1 MNLGN
6 GFANYPSWIQW
17 YEYTGCFGGTLWV
30 LLVNYLIFRAI
41 KMFFLLEKT
50 SKYHLYYSL
59 SCLGL
64 IIIPI
69 IISLFIYYN
78 YNEKGKTANVIIVQ
92 PNIDPYYEKFDAM
105 TPEQQLAKLLKL
117 AKIKTNQNTDLLVG
131 PETAIPEIVCEG
143 QLDASN
149 SIDSLKN
156 FIKKYPRL
164 NILLGLSSFKVFK
177 PGETISATARPYN
190 GTEWCDEYN
199 SAMML
204 NSSAAIQLYHKS
216 KLVPG
221 VEKMPWSEHLK
232 FLEKYALD
240 LGGTVG
246 SLGIQNERSVFYS
259 QDKKIMA
266 APVIC
271 YESIYGEFVSE
282 YVRNGANLIC
292 VITNDGWWQNTAG
305 YKQHFCYASLRAIE
319 TRRSVVQSANTG
331 ISGFIDQRGDVQQRT
346 GWWQSDVIQ
355 QYVLLNEDKTF
366 YVKYGDYIARFSKY
380 LSIMAIVFSFALSLI
395 RMFKKKIPEQDSM
408 L

>member
-1 MNLGN
+1 
-6 GFANYPSWIQW
+6 
-17 YEYTGCFGGTLWV
+17 
-30 LLVNYLIFRAI
+30 
-41 KMFFLLEKT
+41 
-50 SKYHLYYSL
+50 
-59 SCLGL
+59 
-64 IIIPI
+64 
-69 IISLFIYYN
+69 
-78 YNEKGKTANVIIVQ
+78 
-92 PNIDPYYEKFDAM
+92 M

-131 PETAIPEIVCEG
+131 PETAIPEIVYEDS
-143 QLDASN
+143 LDRSN
-149 SIDSLKN
+149 SIDSLKL

-164 NILLGLSSFKVFK
+164 NVLLGLSSFKVFK
-177 PGETISATARPYN
+177 PGETISATARPYY

-204 NSSAAIQLYHKS
+204 NLSPDIQLYHKS

-246 SLGIQNERSVFYS
+246 SLGIQDERSVFYS
-259 QDKKIMA
+259 QDKKIKA

-271 YESIYGEFVSE
+271 YESIYGEYVSE

-319 TRRSVVQSANTG
+319 TRRSIVQSANTG
-331 ISGFIDQRGDVQQRT
+331 ISGFIDQHGDVQQRT
-346 GWWQSDVIQ
+346 GWWEGDVLQ
-355 QYVLLNEDKTF
+355 QNVLLNEDKTF
-366 YVKYGDYIARFSKY
+366 YVKYGDYIARFSWY
-380 LSIMAIVFSFALSLI
+380 LSIMAIIFSFALSLI